1 MSSMIEKSSSIMK
14 LIYEIKEE
22 KEIKTLAHNF
32 NIMNKRKCIMI
43 INNKIYPL
51 INIYKIYNNN
61 MKILKV
67 KLIIM
72 NNKGLNF
79 SHMFSECKSLQKFYL
94 TSKEEIMLEKK
105 ETNKEENISS
115 IDSCDEYNTQIDLKQ
130 KSKKI
135 KIKKKINFPYTKI
148 NYILFIVF

>member
-1 MSSMIEKSSSIMK
+1 
-14 LIYEIKEE
+14 
-22 KEIKTLAHNF
+22 
-32 NIMNKRKCIMI
+32 
-43 INNKIYPL
+43 
-51 INIYKIYNNN
+51 

-115 IDSCDEYNTQIDLKQ
+115 IDSCDEYNTQI
-130 KSKKI
+130 SKELC
-135 KIKKKINFPYTKI
+135 NR
-148 NYILFIVF
+148 L